1 MLNYQCRFEDAY
13 VVSKETQRNTEF
25 PLRSSA
31 WLSQSSFSW
40 LFIMGFTDIAIV
52 AAVEIFGDFQLRWY
66 AQTNLL
72 KHLVQGIAGYIAVV
86 FFLIRSFRSDNVL
99 YVNSVWDGLS
109 SIIES
114 VAAYYYLG
122 DRLKS
127 THQYLGLVMT
137 IVGVI
142 LLKTG

>member
-1 MLNYQCRFEDAY
+1 MA
-13 VVSKETQRNTEF
+13 
-25 PLRSSA
+25 
-31 WLSQSSFSW
+31 FS
-40 LFIMGFTDIAIV
+40 DIALV
-52 AAVEIFGDFQLRWY
+52 AAIEIFGDFQLRWY

-72 KHLVQGIAGYIAVV
+72 KHLVQGIAGYVAVV

-127 THQYLGLVMT
+127 SQQYLGLVMT
-137 IVGVI
+137 IAGVL
-142 LLKTG
+142 LLKSG